1 MKLNKKGYM
10 LVEIIVAF
18 TLAMTISYYLL
29 NLAYKFKNKDEDL
42 YMQTIYE
49 KDKINITKNIMND
62 LERGTIVD
70 EVNIIGNAISF
81 NIKLDENG
89 SIESRKISIEKEE
102 GKTILKYGKT
112 SGTSFVTNDKSYYK
126 KELEKS
132 LQIGEISCNKDGSM
146 LKITIGLK
154 SIYDDNDYS
163 IKLIAQKS

>member
-1 MKLNKKGYM
+1 
-10 LVEIIVAF
+10 
-18 TLAMTISYYLL
+18 
-29 NLAYKFKNKDEDL
+29 
-42 YMQTIYE
+42 
-49 KDKINITKNIMND
+49 MND

-70 EVNIIGNAISF
+70 EVNIIGNTISF

-132 LQIGEISCNKDGSM
+132 LQIGKISCNKDGSM
-146 LKITIGLK
+146 IKITIGLK